1 MSQQA
6 IRGALQSRLM
16 TLGWAD
22 QTAWEDR
29 HFAPTGGVPY
39 QIVRTIFAEPNS
51 YSVGEGA
58 FERGVFQVMLAYPL
72 NSGVGVSTARAEAIR
87 AAFPNKLNIDGLVKI
102 MRRGKVTRLG
112 ADGDRDLTSIRIRFS
127 ER

>member
-1 MSQQA
+1 MSQQG
-6 IRGALQSRLM
+6 IRGALQSQLM

-29 HFAPTGGVPY
+29 HFSPTGGVPY
-39 QIVRTIFAEPNS
+39 QIVRTLFAEPNS

-58 FERGVFQVMLAYPL
+58 FERGIFQVTLAYPL
-72 NSGVGVSTARAEAIR
+72 NSGVGVSTTRAEAIR
-87 AAFPNKLNIDGLVKI
+87 AAFPNKLNLGGVVKV
-102 MRRGKVTRLG
+102 MRKPEITRLG
-112 ADGDRDLTSIRIRFS
+112 ADDDRDLTVIRIRFS